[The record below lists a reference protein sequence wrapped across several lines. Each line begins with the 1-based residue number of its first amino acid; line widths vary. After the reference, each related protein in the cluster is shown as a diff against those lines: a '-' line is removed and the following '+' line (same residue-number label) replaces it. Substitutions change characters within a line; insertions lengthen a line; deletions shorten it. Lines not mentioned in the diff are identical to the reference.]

1 MGIGGH
7 KLGLKFYGRVTELR
21 NRLSRARFFRGH
33 GVHSP
38 FVYDVVRNVFMR
50 DTLLPG
56 DRALFRE
63 LLAAGV
69 PERRAVQLQN
79 LAIHCGY
86 ATFGLNRA
94 DAEFCI
100 ATRSLSRTET
110 LALGINMPAR
120 CVIVELVGDAA
131 AAGNTVAVMSP
142 YDGRERRAMCLQI
155 VAAHR
160 STTVDNR
167 GYLLVFNNNLPK
179 QHFRI

>member
-86 ATFGLNRA
+86 ASFGLNRA
-94 DAEFCI
+94 DAEFCV
-100 ATRSLSRTET
+100 ATCGLPRPAT
-110 LALGINMPAR
+110 LALGR
-120 CVIVELVGDAA
+120 AA
-131 AAGNTVAVMSP
+131 AEAGHTVALMSP
-142 YDGRERRAMCLQI
+142 YDGCERQALCGQI
-155 VAAHR
+155 IAGHA

-167 GYLLVFNNNLPK
+167 GYLLIFNNHLPK

>member
-94 DAEFCI
+94 DAEFCV
-100 ATRSLSRTET
+100 ATCGLPRPAT
-110 LALGINMPAR
+110 LALVR
-120 CVIVELVGDAA
+120 AA
-131 AAGNTVAVMSP
+131 AEAGHTVALMSP
-142 YDGRERRAMCLQI
+142 YDGCERQALCGQI
-155 VAAHR
+155 IARHA

-167 GYLLVFNNNLPK
+167 GYLLIFNNHLPK

>member
-100 ATRSLSRTET
+100 ATRSLSRT
-110 LALGINMPAR
+110 
-120 CVIVELVGDAA
+120 
-131 AAGNTVAVMSP
+131 VAVMSP

>member
-69 PERRAVQLQN
+69 PAPCSCKTWRFNAATPL
-79 LAIHCGY
+79 LA
-86 ATFGLNRA
+86 
-94 DAEFCI
+94 
-100 ATRSLSRTET
+100 
-110 LALGINMPAR
+110 
-120 CVIVELVGDAA
+120 
-131 AAGNTVAVMSP
+131 
-142 YDGRERRAMCLQI
+142 
-155 VAAHR
+155 
-160 STTVDNR
+160 
-167 GYLLVFNNNLPK
+167 
-179 QHFRI
+179 

>member
-1 MGIGGH
+1 MGISGH

-21 NRLSRARFFRGH
+21 NRLSRARYFRGH

-38 FVYDVVRNVFMR
+38 FVYEVVRNVFMR

-56 DRALFRE
+56 DRMLYRAL
-63 LLAAGV
+63 LGAGV
-69 PERRAVQLQN
+69 AERRAMQLQN
-79 LAIHCGY
+79 LSIYCGY
-86 ATFGLNRA
+86 SSFGLNRA

-100 ATRSLSRTET
+100 ATRDLSRMET
-110 LALGINMPAR
+110 LAL
-120 CVIVELVGDAA
+120 VHDAA
-131 AAGNTVAVMSP
+131 TVGHTVAVMAP
-142 YDGRERRAMCLQI
+142 YDGRERQTLCRQI
-155 VAAHR
+155 VASHR